1 MYDTPGKPL
10 SVQGMLPRLVKVSV
24 ANVLPAPPP
33 AEASVTA
40 NSAVPQLV
48 LTSADGAFELADG
61 VGAAALGEAVTG
73 VGTGVLDGVTSTVG
87 TGLALAAV
95 GRDGLAVHAV
105 NANSPAAAKAA
116 GTAGRNVM
124 ARKRGSGMKPP

>member
-10 SVQGMLPRLVKVSV
+10 SVHGMLPRLVKVSV
-24 ANVLPAPPP
+24 ANLLPAPPP

-40 NSAVPQLV
+40 RSAVPQLV
-48 LTSADGAFELADG
+48 LTSAAGAFELVEG
-61 VGAAALGEAVTG
+61 VGAAALGAAVTG
-73 VGTGVLDGVTSTVG
+73 VGAGVLDGVTSTAG

-95 GRDGLAVHAV
+95 GRDVLAVHAV
-105 NANSPAAAKAA
+105 SANSPAAAKAA
-116 GTAGRNVM
+116 RTAEREVM